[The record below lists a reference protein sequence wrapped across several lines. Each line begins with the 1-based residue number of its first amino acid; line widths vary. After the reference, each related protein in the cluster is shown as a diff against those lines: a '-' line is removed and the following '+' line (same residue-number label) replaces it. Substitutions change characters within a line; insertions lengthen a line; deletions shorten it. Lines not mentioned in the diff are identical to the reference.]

1 MEEKSTLWLYRMNKR
16 EMSEEDYGG
25 GEEDTVLFRA
35 RTNCL
40 WLGDKNRQE
49 GEQLCKIC
57 GGGMRE
63 DLEHF
68 LLECCELEGVRWGA
82 TELRRPRWGESSE
95 VMGKFLFDRRDAAEK
110 KGVLREMWRVR
121 RRIERSRE

>member
-1 MEEKSTLWLYRMNKR
+1 MSKEEVKRKVAEKVECDWRWELEEKSTLWLYRMNKR

-25 GEEDTVLFRA
+25 PEDTVLFRA
-35 RTNCL
+35 RTICL

-68 LLECCELEGVRWGA
+68 LLECCEVGGGGA
-82 TELRRPRWGESSE
+82 TEAKMGRVIGGDGEIS
-95 VMGKFLFDRRDAAEK
+95 V
-110 KGVLREMWRVR
+110 
-121 RRIERSRE
+121 